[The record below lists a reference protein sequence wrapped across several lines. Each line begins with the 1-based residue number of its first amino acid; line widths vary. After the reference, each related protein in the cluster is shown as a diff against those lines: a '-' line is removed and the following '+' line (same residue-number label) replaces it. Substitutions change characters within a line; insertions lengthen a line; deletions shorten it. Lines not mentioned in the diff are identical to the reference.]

1 MTFDEVLNIISDVP
15 NYKAFLTVA
24 ELRESSYR
32 LAEKHP
38 AVVEILPVGESR
50 RGESIEAIKIGAGAK
65 QALLFALPHPN
76 EPIGSMMLEY
86 LSLRLAE
93 DDFLRRSLGYTWY
106 LIKCIDP
113 DGTRLNEGWFKGPFS
128 IENYARHHY
137 RPPSFQQVEWTFP
150 VDYETL
156 HFHNPLPETQAIMV
170 LIERVKPDFIF
181 SLHNSSFGGAYFYIT
196 EDSASLYEPFYKLVE
211 SQDLPLHL
219 GEPEVPYIPKYA
231 DAIFKM
237 TGIREE
243 YDYLSQQTN
252 SGPAEFIK
260 GGTDSFDYALRF
272 CNPFGLVCELPY
284 YYNPAIHNTSPS
296 DMVRGDAILRGVAQD
311 RGDFNLL
318 QERYN
323 RIKDTLTVTSPF
335 RDSVE
340 EILRTYEHWLSAE
353 ENWVRKELEATKIAT
368 IAEKF
373 DSMVVRRF
381 YRLFPLGMFIRLLE
395 AQMLETGETALL
407 TSVCEAAELEFK
419 KRVIKLEADLDY
431 TIIPIQKLVRVQLGS
446 ALLAATYATG
456 R

>member
-1 MTFDEVLNIISDVP
+1 MNFDEISNIINDVP
-15 NYKAFLTVA
+15 DYKAFLTVA
-24 ELRESSYR
+24 ELRESSHR
-32 LAEKHP
+32 LVKKYP
-38 AVVEILPVGESR
+38 AVTEILPVGKSR
-50 RGESIEAIKIGAGAK
+50 QGESIEVIEIGNGAK
-65 QALLFALPHPN
+65 RALLFALPHPN

-93 DDFLRRSLGYTWY
+93 DNALRSSLGYTWY
-106 LIKCIDP
+106 LVKCIDP

-150 VDYETL
+150 VDYKTL
-156 HFHNPLPETQAIMV
+156 HFHNPLPETQALMV

-196 EDSASLYEPFYKLVE
+196 EESTSLYEHFYKLVE

-219 GEPEVPYIPKYA
+219 GEPEVPYIPRYA

-243 YDYLSQQTN
+243 YDYLGQQTN
-252 SGPAEFIK
+252 SDPAEFIK
-260 GGTDSFDYALRF
+260 GGTDSFDYTLRF

-296 DMVRGDAILRGVAQD
+296 DTVRGDAILRGVAQD
-311 RGDFNLL
+311 REDFNLL
-318 QERYN
+318 QEQYN
-323 RIKDTLTVTSPF
+323 GIKDTLTVSSPF

-340 EILRTYEHWLSAE
+340 ETLRTYEHWLSAE
-353 ENWVRKELEATKIAT
+353 ENWVRKEPEATKMAT

-373 DSMVVRRF
+373 DSLVVRRF
-381 YRLFPLGMFIRLLE
+381 YHLFPLGMFIRLLK

-407 TSVCEAAELEFK
+407 TSIYETAELEFQ
-419 KRVIKLEADLDY
+419 KRIIELEADLDY
-431 TIIPIQKLVRVQLGS
+431 NIIPIQKLVRVQLGS
-446 ALLAATYATG
+446 ALLAATHVAG